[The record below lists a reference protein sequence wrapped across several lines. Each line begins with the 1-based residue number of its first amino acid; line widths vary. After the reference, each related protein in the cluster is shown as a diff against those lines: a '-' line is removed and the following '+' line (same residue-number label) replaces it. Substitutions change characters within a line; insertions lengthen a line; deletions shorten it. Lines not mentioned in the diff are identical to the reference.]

1 VPRVEPAA
9 AVCRALLDLMGRVLD
24 ALAVVDDILEA
35 NSSIPADGYGPDK
48 DESHLRSAL
57 RCVQELGP
65 EWNAEAIETACA
77 ELRSALDDGE
87 DGSRQAV
94 ERIKDAVLPPLATA
108 AVELD
113 NGATLGGRV
122 IEDLDQFGGDL
133 TAMVEDASPPSV
145 NGAMALRAS

>member
-94 ERIKDAVLPPLATA
+94 ERIKDAVLPPPWSSIT
-108 AVELD
+108 V
-113 NGATLGGRV
+113 
-122 IEDLDQFGGDL
+122 
-133 TAMVEDASPPSV
+133 PPSV
-145 NGAMALRAS
+145 AGSSRTSTNSAATSQRWLRMPHRLP